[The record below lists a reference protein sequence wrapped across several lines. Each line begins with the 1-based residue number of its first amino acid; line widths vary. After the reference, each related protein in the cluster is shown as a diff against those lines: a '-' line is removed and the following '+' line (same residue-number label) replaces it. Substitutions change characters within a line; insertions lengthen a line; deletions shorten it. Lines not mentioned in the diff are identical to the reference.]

1 MSLPRASSTEV
12 TLQQAWVPK
21 APCLSKSNPARVYS
35 ISIIKIRIM
44 RIDLILIIVII
55 IIIIIGL
62 IGVRRGRHYDVA
74 RLKRPC
80 VEL

>member
-35 ISIIKIRIM
+35 ISNNNQNNKNQDNENKLNTNNSIIS
-44 RIDLILIIVII
+44 IIIII

-62 IGVRRGRHYDVA
+62 RG
-74 RLKRPC
+74 
-80 VEL
+80 